1 MSIGAFSFDLRGLE
15 TKNTG
20 CSVTVTGGM
29 A

>member
-1 MSIGAFSFDLRGLE
+1 MFIGVFWFDPRGLE

-20 CSVTVTGGM
+20 CSVTVIGGM